1 MKLKQLISIRDSM
14 QKVRNVY
21 GSELSNDTKVDFD
34 DTINFLNNIID
45 DAEKERKTS
54 MLTRDHVIYQIR
66 IELK

>member
-1 MKLKQLISIRDSM
+1 MKLKQLVSIRDSI
-14 QKVRNVY
+14 QKARNVY